1 MEENKKDDLRIG
13 VIGIIIENRLE
24 QSHNVNQIL
33 TDYGYIIRGRMGIP
47 NIGENFCA
55 ISLIVEGTNDDI
67 GAMTGK
73 LGRLKGV
80 KVSSTL
86 IKKEKKWNS

>member
-1 MEENKKDDLRIG
+1 MDNFTKDDTRIG

-24 QSHNVNQIL
+24 QSQKVNQIL
-33 TDYGYIIRGRMGIP
+33 TDFGNIIRGRMGIP
-47 NIGENFCA
+47 NIGDNFCA
-55 ISLIVEGTNDDI
+55 ISLIVEGTNEEI

-73 LGRLKGV
+73 LGRLNGV

-86 IKKEKKWNS
+86 IKKEKK

>member
-1 MEENKKDDLRIG
+1 MENFTKDDIRIG

-24 QSHNVNQIL
+24 QSHKVNQIL
-33 TDYGYIIRGRMGIP
+33 TDYGHIIRGRMGIP
-47 NIGENFCA
+47 NIGDNFCA
-55 ISLIVEGTNDDI
+55 ISLIVEGTNEEI

-73 LGRLKGV
+73 LGRFNGV

-86 IKKEKKWNS
+86 IKRRKNE